1 MDTVLNVA
9 LIGFGRF
16 GKKYFK
22 SIKKNKRLSLKVIFR
37 KKIFS
42 KNKYHKLSLKNI
54 KSNKIKAAIV
64 CTPVKTHFEVSKLFI
79 KNRIPIILEKPAANN
94 IKQIKKLIDLT
105 KKYKSSVIVNHSDLF
120 NQNLNLFIS
129 KIKLIGKINYFSC
142 NFGKLS
148 KIYTDKDFLPHN
160 SIVEFVLRPTE
171 ISQNT
176 STEIEYLSHIINT
189 RNLKKNSL
197 ISRMQCTSP
206 FQSVASMKL
215 SVEKLEAHLTKFDSV
230 QLVSPSSPSI
240 HKAMLKCEKSGLLS
254 PATNLGSIGPSN
266 RQNLEKTYFR
276 SNFYVTSVQQ
286 ILSGNLLGSRSY
298 GLECEEREVIDIDA
312 HFDLEIVR
320 ALAVSNTDW
329 LEM

>member
-1 MDTVLNVA
+1 MILMFKYCM
-9 LIGFGRF
+9 IGARSG
-16 GKKYFK
+16 
-22 SIKKNKRLSLKVIFR
+22 SETIKNKNIQKVNGRALLSISIQKALK
-37 KKIFS
+37 
-42 KNKYHKLSLKNI
+42 
-54 KSNKIKAAIV
+54 
-64 CTPVKTHFEVSKLFI
+64 
-79 KNRIPIILEKPAANN
+79 
-94 IKQIKKLIDLT
+94 
-105 KKYKSSVIVNHSDLF
+105 
-120 NQNLNLFIS
+120 
-129 KIKLIGKINYFSC
+129 C
-142 NFGKLS
+142 NVYD
-148 KIYTDKDFLPHN
+148 KIYVSSDCAAYKDFLPHN

-176 STEIEYLSHIINT
+176 STEIEYLSHIIKT